1 MLPLELPP
9 WDLVLR
15 GAVAAVLMLH
25 LLNLV
30 WPGAQPAVRLPVR
43 LTLAGFV
50 ASVMAYLACQQAHV
64 LLHLPRPL
72 AYGLLALCV
81 CGAAWLW
88 LAARALFDDHFRWG
102 WLEAGVLGG
111 VLLIGLAANL
121 PYFPDGEGVFKTW
134 APDSPVVWIGHV
146 HTIALLAC
154 SAAAAVEVARGWRS
168 DLVEARRAT
177 RRWVALGIVLYAVVA
192 LLIEVAVRGQTVGP
206 WLPALHVLGI
216 GAIATALALQVLRR
230 PLADVLGLPGA
241 APAAAAQVGTQET
254 PMPMTAPL
262 AVPTDPP
269 PTDRQGRALA
279 RLEAALTQAHVYRQE
294 GLTLAGLAQTLE
306 MSEATLR
313 ELINQRLGFRNFNDF
328 LHHHRLHEAVDRLA
342 REDLPVLSIALAC
355 GYGSIGPFNRAF
367 KQRLGMTPTEYRA
380 GQRLARASA
389 RG

>member
-9 WDLVLR
+9 WDLALR

-50 ASVMAYLACQQAHV
+50 ASVMAYLACQQAPL

-72 AYGLLALCV
+72 AYVLLAGCV
-81 CGAAWLW
+81 GGAAWLW

-102 WLEAGVLGG
+102 WLEAGVLVS

-121 PYFPDGEGVFKTW
+121 PYFPDGDGGYKTW
-134 APDSPVVWIGHV
+134 APGSPVAWMGHL
-146 HTIALLAC
+146 HTVALLAC
-154 SAAAAVEVARGWRS
+154 SVAAAAEVARGWRS
-168 DLVEARRAT
+168 DLVEARRAA
-177 RRWVALGIVLYAVVA
+177 RRWVALGIALYALVA
-192 LLIEVAVRGQTVGP
+192 LLIEIAVRGQTVGP

-216 GAIATALALQVLRR
+216 GAIATALALQVLHR
-230 PLADVLGLPGA
+230 PLAEVLGLAGTVPAVGAPGRPHEVSA
-241 APAAAAQVGTQET
+241 IAPAPADPTHNDKLRRAQVR
-254 PMPMTAPL
+254 L
-262 AVPTDPP
+262 DV
-269 PTDRQGRALA
+269 ALA
-279 RLEAALTQAHVYRQE
+279 QAHVYRQE

-306 MSEATLR
+306 LSEATLR
-313 ELINQRLGFRNFNDF
+313 ELINQQLGFRNFNDF
-328 LHHHRLHEAVDRLA
+328 LHHHRLREAVDRLA
-342 REDLPVLSIALAC
+342 REDLPILSIALAC

-380 GQRLARASA
+380 GQRMARAGTG
-389 RG
+389 R